1 MIARGS
7 AEPSSSIGDVASDR
21 CGPPVLRRCMEPYSV
36 NLPLDLMNDL
46 RSKAASEGTTADELA
61 AEAVR
66 RMLEHCA
73 LDSLIER
80 GRTYAARVGRC
91 DPVKAVRDVRSGR

>member
-1 MIARGS
+1 
-7 AEPSSSIGDVASDR
+7 
-21 CGPPVLRRCMEPYSV
+21 METESV
-36 NLPLDLMNDL
+36 NLPGDLVVEL

-66 RMLEHCA
+66 RMLEHKA

-80 GRTYAARVGRC
+80 GKAHAARVGRR
-91 DPVKAVRDVRSGR
+91 DAVKAVRDVRRGR